1 MRWLG
6 VGLGLVTGGSLPH
19 IDFRHR
25 FGRLAAEHGY
35 IGPSVIVIDWVFRSR
50 QTGKIT
56 VVQPPNVLLGIFV
69 FATVVRLAL
78 GPSGTA
84 RAALSGIGEAALV
97 LWALDELVRGV
108 NPWRRTL
115 GAGILG
121 WQVFSLL
128 SG

>member
-1 MRWLG
+1 M
-6 VGLGLVTGGSLPH
+6 
-19 IDFRHR
+19 
-25 FGRLAAEHGY
+25 
-35 IGPSVIVIDWVFRSR
+35 IDWVFRSR

-56 VVQPPNVLLGIFV
+56 VVQRPNVLLGIFV
-69 FATVVRLAL
+69 LATVVRLTL

-84 RAALSGIGEAALV
+84 RSVLSGIGEAALV

-121 WQVFSLL
+121 WQVFSLV